1 MQKLY
6 VGNLSFR
13 MADQDLQDLFAQK
26 GEVLSAKIIMDRDS
40 GRSKGFGFVEMGSQ
54 EAAEACIE
62 AFNGQ
67 EVEGRTLRVNVAM
80 DKPRNDRG
88 SSRY

>member
-13 MADQDLQDLFAQK
+13 MADQDLSDLFGQK

-40 GRSKGFGFVEMGSQ
+40 GRSKGFGFVEMGSK
-54 EAAEACIE
+54 EAAEAAIE
-62 AFNGQ
+62 AYNGQ
-67 EVEGRTLRVNVAM
+67 EIEGRTLRVNVAM
-80 DKPRNDRG
+80 DKPREDR
-88 SSRY
+88 Y

>member
-13 MADQDLQDLFAQK
+13 MADQDLQELFGQK

-40 GRSKGFGFVEMGSQ
+40 GRSKGFGFVEMGSP

-62 AFNGQ
+62 AYNGQ
-67 EVEGRTLRVNVAM
+67 EVEGRTLRVNMAM
-80 DKPRNDRG
+80 DKPREDRG
-88 SSRY
+88 SRY